1 MKLKYYL
8 RGLGIG
14 IIVTTIILMIG
25 FANQDN
31 SMSDEEIIAR
41 AAQLG
46 MVMKEDGGLF
56 DTAEPDTEEI
66 SESTERNSQESD
78 NKKDTAEKT
87 DANTEK
93 DTTEKTYTDTKKDTT
108 EKSDTEKDM
117 VKQPDTEKESGDENS
132 QKESEQPAETYTLVV
147 KRGQVCRDICEEL
160 TKAGIIDD
168 AEALRKYLFEVN
180 IADFISVGT
189 YEIPMDATME
199 DIAEELTLGPLE
211 KREQ

>member
-66 SESTERNSQESD
+66 SEGTEWDLAESD
-78 NKKDTAEKT
+78 TEKDTAEKSDTETKKDTAEKP
-87 DANTEK
+87 DAGNDVTEGQNTAGDSEQ
-93 DTTEKTYTDTKKDTT
+93 
-108 EKSDTEKDM
+108 
-117 VKQPDTEKESGDENS
+117 KQPDTEKESGDENS

-199 DIAEELTLGPLE
+199 EIAEELTLGPLE